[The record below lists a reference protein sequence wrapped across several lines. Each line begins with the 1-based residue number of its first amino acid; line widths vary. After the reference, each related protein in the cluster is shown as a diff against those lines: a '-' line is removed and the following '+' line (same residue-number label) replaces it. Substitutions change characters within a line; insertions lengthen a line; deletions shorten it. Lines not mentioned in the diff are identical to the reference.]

1 MGAYKE
7 MMLRR
12 KAQVEAGVFQQLVIG
27 IVLITGLVVLSVQLI
42 GSINLS
48 YNSDIETSNIA
59 SLSQYNRINDTIGD
73 FESKIQGND
82 DSQPESTNIIDLIVT
97 AGYGTIKLMFAVPE
111 ILTLMIN
118 DAAQSLGVPSITIWM
133 LSSIV
138 LIIVIF
144 AAFAVIMKV
153 RA

>member
-1 MGAYKE
+1 MTYS
-7 MMLRR
+7 RR
-12 KAQVEAGVFQQLVIG
+12 AQVEAGVFQQLVIG
-27 IVLITGLVVLSVQLI
+27 IILITGLVILSVQLI
-42 GSINLS
+42 GNFNNTFNAGI
-48 YNSDIETSNIA
+48 DTTEIA
-59 SLSQYNRINDTIGD
+59 ALSQYNRINDTIGS
-73 FESKIQGND
+73 FENKIQGND

-118 DAAQSLGVPSITIWM
+118 DAAQSLGLPSITIWM
-133 LSSIV
+133 LSSIALV
-138 LIIVIF
+138 IVIF